1 MTPEELQ
8 AVLEHIDNQ
17 VIKLKEMRAT
27 LEHLRL
33 KTEEL
38 EQKLQ
43 DIKVRS
49 L

>member
-8 AVLEHIDNQ
+8 AVLERIDNQ
-17 VIKLKEMRAT
+17 LVKLKEMRST
-27 LEHLRL
+27 LEQLRL